1 MKKFQYN
8 AISFEIPKF
17 CLNENF
23 LLKFIW
29 ILRNNGNYEPKVQFF
44 FKSKYNINSS
54 INLKIFKTNT
64 FLLKIA
70 IHYDTNVIKDAK
82 IILKIKKVLRFNGF
96 FDFDYYSS
104 SIFKLGKNK
113 NEIIACKSIEN
124 CFYGPNKVSNELPVD
139 LIPISFTRFRYL
151 NHKSSMNKKISKYE
165 KKFQSFS
172 DTILYQNY
180 VTNPIGLDGRSV
192 FSLESKKKKGS
203 DFKTGLVPI
212 FPPFNSRKYLRLIPP
227 FTLGFLLRLFK
238 HRPIWTKKSMEDY
251 LPIPLRKYLKQALPI
266 ISYRF
271 NGKTPFRKTW
281 LRFKFEPRKNSQS
294 RIYQTIGFKKKL
306 DKIDYK
312 KKNKNETKKCK
323 NIKKR
328 EKITI
333 RKKALNIDKTFFL
346 NKQICDKTE
355 SEYKEIIEKNC
366 HTFINLRSGWLI

>member
-17 CLNENF
+17 CLIENF

-29 ILRNNGNYEPKVQFF
+29 ILRNNGNFEPKVQFF

-64 FLLKIA
+64 FLLKIEN
-70 IHYDTNVIKDAK
+70 HYDTNVIKEAK

-104 SIFKLGKNK
+104 SVFKLGKNQ
-113 NEIIACKSIEN
+113 NETIACKTIEN

-151 NHKSSMNKKISKYE
+151 NHKSYITKKISKFE
-165 KKFQSFS
+165 KKFQSVS
-172 DTILYQNY
+172 DTILNQNY
-180 VTNPIGLDGRSV
+180 VNNPIGLDRRSI
-192 FSLESKKKKGS
+192 FSLESKKKKGL
-203 DFKTGLVPI
+203 DFKTGLVPT
-212 FPPFNSRKYLRLIPP
+212 FPPLNSQKYLRLIPP
-227 FTLGFLLRLFK
+227 FTLGFLLRLYK
-238 HRPIWTKKSMEDY
+238 HRPIWTKKSIEDY

-271 NGKTPFRKTW
+271 KGKNPFRETW

-306 DKIDYK
+306 DKIDYQ
-312 KKNKNETKKCK
+312 KKNKNKTKKFK

-333 RKKALNIDKTFFL
+333 KRKALSMDKTFFL
-346 NKQICDKTE
+346 NKQICDRTD
-355 SEYKEIIEKNC
+355 SEYKEIIDKNC
-366 HTFINLRSGWLI
+366 HTYINLRSGWLI